1 MIGAASVVA
10 VGRSHVL
17 EREILYTTPGT
28 YTWTCPAGVNYV
40 SVVCIGGGGGGMYYN
55 NSSSSHTYAMGGGGG
70 GGLAWMNNISVT
82 PGNNYSVVVG
92 AGGSNGAYPS
102 GSTAGEDSLFWSFLR
117 IKAFGG
123 SAGTYNT
130 DTPGGSYYL
139 NGGYGTAR
147 GGGVGGT
154 SYSQASSGYGPAGGG
169 GAGGYSGNG
178 GHGRDDYYTRGD
190 YGSGGGGGGGG
201 AARYLYSTVDHVSGG
216 GGGTG
221 VYGEG
226 ANGTATTFG
235 NGIGGSGGGN
245 GDAPDNGTNSDS
257 TGAYTKG
264 GDYGGGGGGSASVYW
279 GYGGNGGDGVVRLIY
294 RVTGLETNL
303 EFPSTDTGIKRLQTV
318 I

>member
-10 VGRSHVL
+10 VGRNHVL

-28 YTWTCPAGVNYV
+28 HSWTCPAGVNYV

-55 NSSSSHTYAMGGGGG
+55 VSNSGWRYSMNGGGG

-82 PGNNYSVVVG
+82 PGTSYNVVVG
-92 AGGSNGAYPS
+92 AGGSNGAYSS
-102 GSTAGEDSLFWSFLR
+102 GSTAGDRSYFWSQFILR
-117 IKAFGG
+117 ANGG
-123 SAGTYNT
+123 GAGRYNT
-130 DTPGGSYYL
+130 DISGGAIVTSGSY
-139 NGGYGTAR
+139 GTSR
-147 GGGVGGT
+147 GGGVGGGAD
-154 SYSQASSGYGPAGGG
+154 SASSNTYGPAGGG

-178 GHGRDDYYTRGD
+178 GDGKDDNASSGND
-190 YGSGGGGGGGG
+190 GSGGGGGGGG
-201 AARYLYSTVDHVSGG
+201 AARFNYSTVDHVSGG

-226 ANGTATTFG
+226 ASGVANTTG
-235 NGIGGSGGGN
+235 YGSGGSGGGD
-245 GDAPDNGTNSDS
+245 GDRPDSGANADT

-279 GYGGNGGDGVVRLIY
+279 SYGGNGSDGVVRLIY
-294 RVTGLETNL
+294 RTTGLETNL
-303 EFPSTDTGIKRLQTV
+303 EFPSTDTTIRRLQTV